1 MFDWVEQIQWADVSA
16 LLNSGSPS
24 ILQQLIVVNLISV
37 ALIVFFRIRR
47 NQGVRYR
54 RNYFLQ
60 EMLLLANMIVI
71 SEGQFMPLFHARIE
85 PVIYNFKHW
94 VL

>member
-1 MFDWVEQIQWADVSA
+1 MFDWIEQIQWTEVSA

-24 ILQQLIVVNLISV
+24 ILQQLVVVNTISV
-37 ALIVFFRIRR
+37 AVIFYLRMRR
-47 NQGVRYR
+47 KQGVRYR

-60 EMLLLANMIVI
+60 EMLLLANMIVL
-71 SEGQFMPLFHARIE
+71 SEDQFMPLFHARIE